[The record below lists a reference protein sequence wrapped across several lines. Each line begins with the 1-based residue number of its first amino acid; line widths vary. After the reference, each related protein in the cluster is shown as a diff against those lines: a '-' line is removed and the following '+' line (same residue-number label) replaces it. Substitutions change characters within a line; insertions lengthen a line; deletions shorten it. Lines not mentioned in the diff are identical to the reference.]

1 MDWQPTFLVL
11 TYPQRNE
18 LWPYYQKDVNQIT
31 LNHTTLS
38 NFPFSNIQGLR
49 SNFFECESFLESNST
64 DILALCETNLNDSID
79 SNHSSVRGYLPFIR
93 KDSSTHIHGLTVHV
107 NEGFPFAW
115 DLSLENSA
123 DSCFRLAFLHSVSYF
138 FFIYRSAFS
147 SLCTVFDSVS
157 SNIDEVIS
165 INLSAMFFSGD
176 FNANHKDWL
185 AYSNGTDRP
194 GEICYNFSIS
204 NNFTSQKLGSRDFW
218 RIANS
223 VLNETK
229 SAILLL
235 FNDQEVL
242 SSASDKVVYCIWNY
256 LPMKCFPFTYDLSGF
271 KSRINRHVLTI
282 ASF

>member
-1 MDWQPTFLVL
+1 M
-11 TYPQRNE
+11 
-18 LWPYYQKDVNQIT
+18 
-31 LNHTTLS
+31 NHTTLS
-38 NFPFSNIQGLR
+38 KFPFSNIQGLR
-49 SNFFECESFLESNST
+49 SNFFECESFLESNSP

-79 SNHSSVRGYLPFIR
+79 SNHSTVRGYLPFIR
-93 KDSSTHIHGLTVHV
+93 KDSSTHRVGLIVHV
-107 NEGFPFAW
+107 NEGFPFAR

-138 FFIYRSAFS
+138 FFIYWSAFS
-147 SLCTVFDSVS
+147 SLYTVFDSVS

-165 INLSAMFFSGD
+165 INLSATMFFFGD

-194 GEICYNFSIS
+194 GEFSYHFSIS

-218 RIANS
+218 WIANN
-223 VLNETK
+223 VLNEAK
-229 SAILLL
+229 SAIPLL